1 MRTWSD
7 ACPKPHETEKDE
19 EVEGGLGAADS
30 FMPATYLGQHFFQAV
45 QLK

>member
-1 MRTWSD
+1 MHTWSD
-7 ACPKPHETEKDE
+7 ARPKPHETEKDE

-30 FMPATYLGQHFFQAV
+30 FMPATYLGQHLFQAV